1 MRGILISAALAI
13 GGFSATVDPSQA
25 TEQMKRGICIGFM
38 IIPALVVIA
47 GAVILAF
54 GYRLGRENTEK

>member
-1 MRGILISAALAI
+1 
-13 GGFSATVDPSQA
+13 
-25 TEQMKRGICIGFM
+25 MKRGICIGFM